1 MLEKCAHSSFRSRA
15 LTCELRG
22 GNRFYAAPVCM
33 QLMPGFPSIREI
45 HKVHTPAFPSE
56 GGWGEWAPLHKEV
69 SGLPWEAWACPLNS
83 PVCVLCYVVCTMF
96 LTQLGFLRS
105 EMMNWD
111 QVHMCRYKMILST
124 KTYLTILRVK
134 KQLPRVLSLFGTNE
148 WKQTTQQIKWTERE
162 RWIP

>member
-1 MLEKCAHSSFRSRA
+1 MWAEGWKRI
-15 LTCELRG
+15 LRG
-22 GNRFYAAPVCM
+22 PCVHAINARLSEHQGNPQGTHTSLPEWGGAGGAGTSAQGGFRVAVRG
-33 QLMPGFPSIREI
+33 LGMP
-45 HKVHTPAFPSE
+45 TY
-56 GGWGEWAPLHKEV
+56 
-69 SGLPWEAWACPLNS
+69 S